1 MQSSPRTPALP
12 WRQTQPKP
20 WRPMTDAEWASL
32 SECLRRGGAGR
43 PARDARRTWDGIF
56 WIACSKGPW
65 RDLPAAFGRADSVH
79 RTLRR
84 AALAR
89 QLHRMLLRVAEH
101 PLMRGD
107 ALRGIA
113 WFVERAFRRAFR
125 MAPAA
130 VAYAR
135 HLGLA
140 AALPAAPCWLPQPDL
155 SETAKR
161 ILRTLYDSGAERPL
175 ALLRA
180 IHCLFKRGAG
190 EMRHWRTTS

>member
-1 MQSSPRTPALP
+1 MQTSPRTPALP

-32 SECLRRGGAGR
+32 SACLRHSGAGR

-65 RDLPAAFGRADSVH
+65 RDLPAEFGRPDSVH
-79 RTLRR
+79 RALRR

-107 ALRGIA
+107 PLRGIA

-125 MAPAA
+125 VAPGAI
-130 VAYAR
+130 AYAR

-140 AALPAAPCWLPQPDL
+140 AALPAAPCWLPKPHL
-155 SETAKR
+155 SEAVNSIMSELMKPGTA
-161 ILRTLYDSGAERPL
+161 RPL
-175 ALLRA
+175 PLLRA
-180 IHCLFKRGAG
+180 IHSLFQSAVGHV
-190 EMRHWRTTS
+190 RHWRTTE